1 MSRREF
7 NRMDYF
13 NTNIVARH
21 DDIMTLN
28 RWQAEFFNMMLSLPW
43 LTEGERDMYEEEMKS
58 YLCYDV

>member
-1 MSRREF
+1 
-7 NRMDYF
+7 MDYF